1 MYKVQTCI
9 IRGLSKQD
17 YLKLK
22 MLCLFSNNLYNVSL
36 YHVRQ
41 HYFTERQY
49 LRYESNYHVTKS
61 NDNYK
66 LLHAGIAQ
74 QTMKIVDRSFKSFF
88 ALINKARQGGYQ
100 FNAIKLP
107 HYRKKGN
114 LFLFVIPTNRIR
126 VRNGFLEI
134 PTSKAF
140 KEIYGSEP
148 ILIKSSEQIESLLLK
163 EVRIV
168 PVFNGRSFKVQ
179 YVYEQDEQSLELSQ
193 DKCLSI
199 DIGLNNLAT
208 CVPAT
213 GTPFIMDGRKL
224 KSINQWW
231 NKEKSKLQSILNKQ
245 GRYTSERIQRITTK
259 RNNRTN
265 DYMKK
270 TARYIINYCIRNNIS
285 TVVCGYNPDFKR
297 NINLGSQTNQNF
309 TQISFGNLRSQIK
322 NLCSQYGMNYVE
334 QEESYTSKASFLD
347 LDDIPVY
354 NGDNPYTGT
363 FSGRRI
369 KRGLYRSSNGTLIN
383 ADVNGAANILRKSKQ
398 NFRFE
403 ELCRGVLA
411 TPTRI
416 RIV

>member
-1 MYKVQTCI
+1 MYRVQTCT
-9 IRGLSKQD
+9 IRGLSKQN

-49 LRYESNYHVTKS
+49 LRYEANYHVTKS

-74 QTMKIVDRSFKSFF
+74 QTMKIADRSFKSFF

-107 HYRKKGN
+107 YYRKKGS

-126 VRNGFLEI
+126 VKNGYLEI

-148 ILIKSSEQIESLLLK
+148 ILIKSSEQIASLPLK
-163 EVRIV
+163 EIRIV

-179 YVYEQDEQSLELSQ
+179 YVYEQDEQPLELSQ

-231 NKEKSKLQSILNKQ
+231 NKEKARLQSILNKQ

-265 DYMKK
+265 DHMKK

-322 NLCSQYGMNYVE
+322 NLCSQYGMQYIE

-347 LDDIPVY
+347 LDAIPIY
-354 NGDNPYTGT
+354 NADNPYTGT

-383 ADVNGAANILRKSKQ
+383 ADVNGAANIFRKSRQ
-398 NFRFE
+398 NFDLER
-403 ELCRGVLA
+403 LCRGVLA

>member
-1 MYKVQTCI
+1 MYKVQTCT

-49 LRYESNYHVTKS
+49 LRYEGNYHVTKS

-88 ALINKARQGGYQ
+88 ALINKAKQGGYQ

-107 HYRKKGN
+107 YYRKKGS

-126 VRNGFLEI
+126 VRNGYLEI

-148 ILIKSSEQIESLLLK
+148 ILIKSSEQIASLPLK

-231 NKEKSKLQSILNKQ
+231 NKEKAKLQSILNKQ

-270 TARYIINYCIRNNIS
+270 TARYIINYCIRNNIG

-297 NINLGSQTNQNF
+297 NINLGSQTNQSF

-347 LDDIPVY
+347 LDNIPVY

-369 KRGLYRSSNGTLIN
+369 RRGLYRSSNGTLIN
-383 ADVNGAANILRKSKQ
+383 ADVNGAANILRKSRQ
-398 NFRFE
+398 NFKFE